1 MIRPRPLLYGSAEK
15 HGRRYRGLACPASGF
30 GYDAHLSLSL
40 SLSEGDRGGEPLG
53 LGVSACF
60 ACGCRRWVPAVA
72 ELTGF
77 AWEKVMRQ
85 KGVREKGGLMAS
97 FLTQCFPVGWKD
109 PWMYFTLFSY

>member
-40 SLSEGDRGGEPLG
+40 SLSEGDRGGDHLDWV
-53 LGVSACF
+53 LVR

-72 ELTGF
+72 ELTGLPG
-77 AWEKVMRQ
+77 KR
-85 KGVREKGGLMAS
+85 
-97 FLTQCFPVGWKD
+97 
-109 PWMYFTLFSY
+109 